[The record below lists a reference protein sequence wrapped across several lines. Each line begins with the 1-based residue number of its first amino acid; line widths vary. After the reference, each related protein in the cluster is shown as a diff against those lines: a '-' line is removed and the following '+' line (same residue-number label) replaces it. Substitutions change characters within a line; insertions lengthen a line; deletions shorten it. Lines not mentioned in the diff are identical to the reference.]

1 MKWLG
6 WSSIALAFTGLV
18 LMPMPETPVTRF
30 FFGSFGLWMLGFV
43 LGIAGLLSP
52 SARVLS
58 GWGVLCN
65 VVAIPVAVLFI
76 RFFVYSAH

>member
-6 WSSIALAFTGLV
+6 WCSIALAFTGLV
-18 LMPMPETPVTRF
+18 LMPMPETPFTRF

-43 LGIAGLLSP
+43 LGIAGLFSP
-52 SARVLS
+52 SARALS